1 MNGGKL
7 LGERRREETEVGNS
21 IIYFFFYWALRA
33 YDDEVKITKFLM
45 EVRERERERE
55 MGDGRWVC
63 GLKKWWRFRAEVK
76 DVLGF
81 RNVLVASPRFSFSLF
96 RSSLVFSC
104 AQPLIFSFVRK

>member
-55 MGDGRWVC
+55 RWEMGLW
-63 GLKKWWRFRAEVK
+63 AEEMVEIQGGGK
-76 DVLGF
+76 RCFGV
-81 RNVLVASPRFSFSLF
+81 
-96 RSSLVFSC
+96 
-104 AQPLIFSFVRK
+104 